1 MNFCVLTDSE
11 SAPMR
16 PPLMNTD
23 SFQIMVVKLRC
34 ADRACFLL
42 AFFLLAGL
50 LTGCIPNANDQSELT
65 VRPSVMVPFE
75 DLFTPEDTLVLDP
88 SVILGQLSF
97 VDVDA
102 SGSVLVTDEVSNL
115 VHLFAYTGQH
125 QATYIMDTCFPID
138 GEHRVWTSRFAD
150 DDRIILS
157 TKAGTMV
164 VFDRSGNCLAAKRSP
179 LYPLRSFCA
188 RGDSVFVFRGPRGL
202 GNALTSVA
210 GVFTMDLELQREIR
224 LENPQFEKLNITH
237 LGSGGRDLDCFSDG
251 PYYKYHEDM
260 DARPAYGRSEV
271 VRTRP
276 DFFVRRDQDLPRG
289 QGPSLERI
297 ESLNAFPSLT
307 GLYALD
313 DDSRLMVFTRIGNE
327 FRREVNSSAKFMN
340 GLSIV
345 SNNGKFGSMST
356 VYHTRP
362 KTARHG
368 YLYFVGD
375 NVQADDGDVGNPT
388 VIRYR
393 FNVPEATDG

>member
-1 MNFCVLTDSE
+1 
-11 SAPMR
+11 MR

-23 SFQIMVVKLRC
+23 SFRIVAVKLRC

-42 AFFLLAGL
+42 ACILLAGL

-115 VHLFAYTGQH
+115 VHLFASTGQH
-125 QATYIMDTCFPID
+125 QATYIMDTCLPID
-138 GEHRVWTSRFAD
+138 GQHRVWTSRFAS

-157 TKAGTMV
+157 TQSGTMV
-164 VFDRSGNCLAAKRSP
+164 VFDRSGNCLAAKRRL

-202 GNALTSVA
+202 GDALTSVA

-224 LENPQFEKLNITH
+224 LENPEFEKLNITY
-237 LGSGGRDLDCFSDG
+237 LGSPGRDMDCFSDG

-260 DARPAYGRSEV
+260 DARSAYGRSEV

-276 DFFVRRDQDLPRG
+276 DFFVRRDQDLASFRG
-289 QGPSLERI
+289 PNPERI
-297 ESLNAFPSLT
+297 KSLNAFPQLM
-307 GLYALD
+307 GMYALD
-313 DDSRLMVFTRIGNE
+313 DDSRLMVFTQIGNE
-327 FRREVNSSAKFMN
+327 FRRTDSPSDRSMT
-340 GLSIV
+340 GISIV
-345 SNNGKFGSMST
+345 SNSAKFGSTST
-356 VYHTRP
+356 VYHKRP
-362 KTARHG
+362 RTARHG

-375 NVQADDGDVGNPT
+375 NVQTDDGDVGNPT

-393 FNVPEATDG
+393 FNVPEAIDG